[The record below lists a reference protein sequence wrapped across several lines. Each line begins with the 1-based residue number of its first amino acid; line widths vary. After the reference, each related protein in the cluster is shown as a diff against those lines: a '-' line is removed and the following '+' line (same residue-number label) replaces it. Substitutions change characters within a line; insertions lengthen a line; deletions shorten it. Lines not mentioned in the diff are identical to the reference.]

1 MFKEINFFTNEKDLI
16 NQFLKLKKIIKKLYK
31 ARIFLY
37 EDEEEGY
44 PENKFIVAEIQK
56 QFPDGIIF
64 IAISRNID
72 EIIRQIEDY
81 INYTKPE
88 L

>member
-1 MFKEINFFTNEKDLI
+1 MFKEITYFTIEEDLI
-16 NQFLKLKKIIKKLYK
+16 KQFTRLKKIIKKRDK
-31 ARIFLY
+31 AKVFLY
-37 EDEEEGY
+37 EDEEDGY

-72 EIIRQIEDY
+72 EVIRQIEDY